1 MKKIA
6 LILMVFIMITN
17 CGYKAVYSS
26 KNFDFNIIK
35 IEKIEKNKINLAI
48 ERKLKNFS
56 NNKAIN
62 QISLQINAKK
72 QIIIISKDLQGDPT
86 RYQMIINLNLDI
98 INDQNIK
105 TNKNIVQKF
114 SYNTSSNK
122 FALNQYEKEIEE
134 ILINKIVNELINN
147 LSKL

>member
-1 MKKIA
+1 MKKIT

-17 CGYKAVYSS
+17 CGYKAMYSS
-26 KNFDFNIIK
+26 ENFNFNIIK
-35 IEKIEKNKINLAI
+35 IEKIEENKLNLTI
-48 ERKLKNFS
+48 EKKLKNFS
-56 NNKAIN
+56 NNQAVN

-72 QIIIISKDLQGDPT
+72 QIIIISKDSLGDPT

-98 INDQNIK
+98 IDNQNIK
-105 TNKNIVQKF
+105 TNKNIVQEF
-114 SYNTSSNK
+114 NYNTNSNK

-134 ILINKIVNELINN
+134 ILINRIINELINN

>member
-6 LILMVFIMITN
+6 LILMVFIIITN
-17 CGYKAVYSS
+17 CGYRAIYSS

-105 TNKNIVQKF
+105 TNKNIIQKF

-122 FALNQYEKEIEE
+122 FALNQYENEIEE
-134 ILINKIVNELINN
+134 ILINKIINELINN

>member
-1 MKKIA
+1 
-6 LILMVFIMITN
+6 MINN
-17 CGYKAVYSS
+17 CGYRAIYSS

-48 ERKLKNFS
+48 EKKLKNFS
-56 NNKAIN
+56 NNQAIN

-72 QIIIISKDLQGDPT
+72 QIIVILKDSLGDPK
-86 RYQMIINLNLDI
+86 RYQMIINLNLHI
-98 INDQNIK
+98 IDDQNIK
-105 TNKNIVQKF
+105 LNKNIVQKF
-114 SYNTSSNK
+114 NYNTNSNK

-134 ILINKIVNELINN
+134 ILINRIINELINN

>member
-1 MKKIA
+1 
-6 LILMVFIMITN
+6 MITN
-17 CGYKAVYSS
+17 CGYRAIYSS

-35 IEKIEKNKINLAI
+35 IEKTEKNKINLAI
-48 ERKLKNFS
+48 EKKLKNFS

-98 INDQNIK
+98 IDDQNIK

-134 ILINKIVNELINN
+134 ILINKIINELINN

>member
-1 MKKIA
+1 
-6 LILMVFIMITN
+6 MITN
-17 CGYKAVYSS
+17 CGYKAIYSS

-48 ERKLKNFS
+48 EKKLKNFS

-134 ILINKIVNELINN
+134 ILINKIINELINN

>member
-1 MKKIA
+1 
-6 LILMVFIMITN
+6 MITN

-72 QIIIISKDLQGDPT
+72 QIIVISKDLQGDPT
-86 RYQMIINLNLDI
+86 RYRMIINLNLDI

>member
-1 MKKIA
+1 
-6 LILMVFIMITN
+6 MITN
-17 CGYKAVYSS
+17 CGYKAIYSS

-134 ILINKIVNELINN
+134 ILINKIINELINN

>member
-6 LILMVFIMITN
+6 LILMVFIIITN
-17 CGYKAVYSS
+17 CGYRAIYSS

-35 IEKIEKNKINLAI
+35 IEKIEK
-48 ERKLKNFS
+48 KLKNFS
-56 NNKAIN
+56 NNKALN

-72 QIIIISKDLQGDPT
+72 QIIIISKDLQGNPA

-122 FALNQYEKEIEE
+122 FALNQYENEIEE
-134 ILINKIVNELINN
+134 ILINKIINELINN

>member
-1 MKKIA
+1 
-6 LILMVFIMITN
+6 MITN
-17 CGYKAVYSS
+17 CGYKAIYSS

-72 QIIIISKDLQGDPT
+72 QIIIISKDSLGDPT

-134 ILINKIVNELINN
+134 ILINKIINELINN

>member
-1 MKKIA
+1 
-6 LILMVFIMITN
+6 MITN

-134 ILINKIVNELINN
+134 ILINKIINELINN

>member
-1 MKKIA
+1 
-6 LILMVFIMITN
+6 
-17 CGYKAVYSS
+17 
-26 KNFDFNIIK
+26 
-35 IEKIEKNKINLAI
+35 
-48 ERKLKNFS
+48 
-56 NNKAIN
+56 
-62 QISLQINAKK
+62 
-72 QIIIISKDLQGDPT
+72 
-86 RYQMIINLNLDI
+86 MIINLNLDI
-98 INDQNIK
+98 IDDQNIK

>member
-1 MKKIA
+1 
-6 LILMVFIMITN
+6 MITN
-17 CGYKAVYSS
+17 CGYKAIYSS

-72 QIIIISKDLQGDPT
+72 QIIIISKDSLGDPT

-105 TNKNIVQKF
+105 TNKNIVQEF
-114 SYNTSSNK
+114 NYNTNSNK

-134 ILINKIVNELINN
+134 ILINKIINELINN

>member
-1 MKKIA
+1 
-6 LILMVFIMITN
+6 MITN
-17 CGYKAVYSS
+17 CGYRAIYSS
-26 KNFDFNIIK
+26 KNFDFNIKK
-35 IEKIEKNKINLAI
+35 IEKTEKNKINLAI
-48 ERKLKNFS
+48 EKKLKNFS

-72 QIIIISKDLQGDPT
+72 QIIVISKDLQGDPT
-86 RYQMIINLNLDI
+86 RYRMIINLNLDI
-98 INDQNIK
+98 IDDQNIK